1 MQLFLDS
8 SDPKEILKA
17 REWGILDGVT
27 TNPSLISRGGS
38 DMQATLR
45 RVLDASPGPVL
56 AQAFGW
62 DDRESLAGQAR
73 WLHRFSDRI
82 IVKLPM
88 SVAGIQVVQQLKRE
102 DAGMKIAV
110 TLVCSVAQAY
120 LVGKAGA
127 DIVAIFN
134 GPLDQALEQDVD
146 LVGPVRKVYDNYGFR
161 TKILS
166 CGRFIKS
173 FGEFAAA
180 GTDICTL
187 RFEFMS
193 ALFEHPFTDK
203 RMRGFSTDW
212 QGVFGA
218 ETWPKVAQ

>member
-1 MQLFLDS
+1 MQLYLDS
-8 SDPKEILKA
+8 SDPREILKA

-62 DDRESLAGQAR
+62 EDRESLIGQAR

-82 IVKLPM
+82 VVKLPM
-88 SVAGIQVVQQLKRE
+88 SVAGIQAVQQLKKE
-102 DAGMKIAV
+102 DAGIRIAV

-120 LVGKAGA
+120 LAGKAGA

-134 GPLDQALEQDVD
+134 GPLDQALDQDVD
-146 LVGPVRKVYDNYGFR
+146 LVGPVRKIFDNYKFPTR
-161 TKILS
+161 ILS

-193 ALFEHPFTDK
+193 ALFEHPFTEK
-203 RMRGFSTDW
+203 RMRGFTADW
-212 QGVFGA
+212 EGVFGK
-218 ETWPKVAQ
+218 ETWPKIGK

>member
-62 DDRESLAGQAR
+62 DDRESLVGQAR

-82 IVKLPM
+82 VVKLPM
-88 SVAGIQVVQQLKRE
+88 SVAGIQAVQQLKKE

-120 LVGKAGA
+120 LVGKVGA

-134 GPLDQALEQDVD
+134 GPLEQALDQDVD
-146 LVGPVRKVYDNYGFR
+146 LVGPVRTIYDTCKFPTR
-161 TKILS
+161 ILS
-166 CGRFIKS
+166 CGRFIRS

-187 RFEFMS
+187 RFEFMA

-212 QGVFGA
+212 QGVFGS
-218 ETWPKVAQ
+218 ETWPKVGK

>member
-1 MQLFLDS
+1 MQLYLDS
-8 SDPKEILKA
+8 SDPREILKA

-27 TNPSLISRGGS
+27 TNPSLISRGGT
-38 DMQATLR
+38 DMQATLK

-56 AQAFGW
+56 AQAYGW
-62 DDRESLAGQAR
+62 EDRESLVGQAR

-82 IVKLPM
+82 VVKLPM
-88 SVAGIQVVQQLKRE
+88 SVAGIQAVQQLKKE
-102 DAGMKIAV
+102 DAGIRIAV

-120 LVGKAGA
+120 LAGKAGA

-134 GPLDQALEQDVD
+134 GPLDQALDQDVD
-146 LVGPVRKVYDNYGFR
+146 LVGPVRKIYDNYGFPTR
-161 TKILS
+161 ILS

-187 RFEFMS
+187 RYEFMS
-193 ALFEHPFTDK
+193 ALFDHPFTEK
-203 RMRGFSTDW
+203 RMRGFAADW
-212 QGVFGA
+212 EGVFGRD
-218 ETWPKVAQ
+218 TWPKIAK